1 MGTLWWWEAALS
13 CGLLSGGRAAA
24 FGDCFNQ
31 DLHCCHPGLLSAPT
45 PHSSPCHSSSI
56 TAALHGKHS
65 CLCTGERSSFGKR
78 PCASLCLWWCSTPA
92 DILPVHCKADA
103 NGACGGLKN
112 PVCKSCS
119 STLQAVIC
127 RDIFIACFSVVY
139 LMVFVQFVVSAPICQ
154 FCDWTWLV

>member
-1 MGTLWWWEAALS
+1 VAGVQQHLVIGSIRTCTAATPAS
-13 CGLLSGGRAAA
+13 Y
-24 FGDCFNQ
+24 Q
-31 DLHCCHPGLLSAPT
+31 PPPPIPLHAILPPS
-45 PHSSPCHSSSI
+45 
-56 TAALHGKHS
+56 AALHGKHS

-139 LMVFVQFVVSAPICQ
+139 LRVFVQFVVSAPICQ